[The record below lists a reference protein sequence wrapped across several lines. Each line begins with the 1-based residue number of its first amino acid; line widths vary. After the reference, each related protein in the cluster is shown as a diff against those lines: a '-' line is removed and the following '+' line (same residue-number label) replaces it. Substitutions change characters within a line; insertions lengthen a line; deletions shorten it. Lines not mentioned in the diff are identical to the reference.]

1 MVSIKGQM
9 NCSKILI
16 LIPLLMIL
24 TCRCTI
30 GRVYMGSE
38 IRYDPKEKI
47 KIGSTTKSEILETF
61 GPPDNIQKQ
70 YDGDIFVYAYLR
82 KNSSKLSLVV
92 PYPVTVSVFKY
103 TKVQQKKDSLVILF
117 DNNGMV
123 KDYGFRK
130 GAQELTT
137 F

>member
-1 MVSIKGQM
+1 MVFIKGQM
-9 NCSKILI
+9 NCSKSLI
-16 LIPLLMIL
+16 LISLLMIL
-24 TCRCTI
+24 ACSCTV

-38 IRYDPKEKI
+38 IRYNPKEKI

-92 PYPVTVSVFKY
+92 PYPITVSLFKY
-103 TKVQQKKDSLVILF
+103 TKVQQKKDGLVILF
-117 DNNGMV
+117 DNDGVV
-123 KDYGFRK
+123 KDYGFQR
-130 GAQELTT
+130 GTQELST

>member
-1 MVSIKGQM
+1 
-9 NCSKILI
+9 
-16 LIPLLMIL
+16 MIL
-24 TCRCTI
+24 TCSCTI

-47 KIGSTTKSEILETF
+47 KLGSTTKSEILETF

-92 PYPVTVSVFKY
+92 PYPITVSVFKY
-103 TKVQQKKDSLVILF
+103 TKVQQKKDGLVILF
-117 DNNGMV
+117 DNDGVV
-123 KDYGFRK
+123 KDYGFQR
-130 GAQELTT
+130 GTQELTT